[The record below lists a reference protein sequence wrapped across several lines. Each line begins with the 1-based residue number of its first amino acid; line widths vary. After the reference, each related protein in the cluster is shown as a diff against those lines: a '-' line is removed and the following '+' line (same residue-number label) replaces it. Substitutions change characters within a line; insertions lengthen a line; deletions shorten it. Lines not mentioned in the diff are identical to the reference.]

1 MLEDWSVDGLAAAI
15 KQVQVNT
22 GIKGKPLFMGIRVA
36 VTTSLHG
43 PDLKNSILMIG
54 KEETLKRVNQCLNA

>member
-1 MLEDWSVDGLAAAI
+1 
-15 KQVQVNT
+15 
-22 GIKGKPLFMGIRVA
+22 MGIRVA